1 MSVNSLTELL
11 GTNTLHTQVVMK
23 ILNRYT
29 LCYFGIMQP
38 SLLMV
43 KELKKKPVI
52 IELIR
57 SKHPKIKNNS
67 Y

>member
-11 GTNTLHTQVVMK
+11 GTNTFHTQVVMK
-23 ILNRYT
+23 ILNRYK

-43 KELKKKPVI
+43 KELKKNPVI

-57 SKHPKIKNNS
+57 NKHPKIKNIS
-67 Y
+67 S